1 MVFVMADLSQDRDTS
16 AQASAGRNRRRAA
29 PVRCWMAVLL
39 CVQTA
44 GLPGCDPDRP
54 PKPASPIDLA
64 GRPVDPL
71 HDSDARLTVLLF
83 TATDC
88 PISNRYAPEIRRLYD
103 AFAPRGV
110 RFWLAYPEPA
120 ESAAAIRKHMQ
131 EYKYV
136 CRAVRDPKHTLV
148 KLAGATVTPEAAVF
162 TPAGELIYRG
172 RIDDTYPEYGKA
184 RSAPTTRDLENA
196 LTAALAGRPVP
207 NPRTT
212 AVGCFIADL
221 P

>member
-1 MVFVMADLSQDRDTS
+1 
-16 AQASAGRNRRRAA
+16 
-29 PVRCWMAVLL
+29 
-39 CVQTA
+39 
-44 GLPGCDPDRP
+44 
-54 PKPASPIDLA
+54 
-64 GRPVDPL
+64 
-71 HDSDARLTVLLF
+71 
-83 TATDC
+83 
-88 PISNRYAPEIRRLYD
+88 
-103 AFAPRGV
+103 
-110 RFWLAYPEPA
+110 
-120 ESAAAIRKHMQ
+120 MQ

-162 TPAGELIYRG
+162 TPAGEMIYRG
-172 RIDDTYPEYGKA
+172 RIDDTVPQYGKA